1 MLVVFEK
8 GNISYIKNNAMSK
21 ALKLVAMKI
30 AYLKIK
36 VMEINKINTHF
47 LRSRGQMHLT

>member
-8 GNISYIKNNAMSK
+8 GNISYIKNNAISK
-21 ALKLVAMKI
+21 ALKLVAIKI

-36 VMEINKINTHF
+36 LMEVKKINAHF
-47 LRSRGQMHLT
+47 LRARGQMHLT

>member
-1 MLVVFEK
+1 
-8 GNISYIKNNAMSK
+8 MSK

-36 VMEINKINTHF
+36 VMDIKKINTHF
-47 LRSRGQMHLT
+47 LRARGQMHLT